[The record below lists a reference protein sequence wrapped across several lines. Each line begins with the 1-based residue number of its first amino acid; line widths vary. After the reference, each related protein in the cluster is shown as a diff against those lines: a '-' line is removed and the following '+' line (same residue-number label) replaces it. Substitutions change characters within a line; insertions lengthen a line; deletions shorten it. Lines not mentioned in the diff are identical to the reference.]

1 MLDPFSRRIFVTLV
15 VRRRHDFV
23 RVDPRPSQS
32 HMVRWPEVHDLKSMS
47 STQPSYSNLEL
58 DIADALLRHVSDSM
72 NKNRILVQFR
82 LLAGPKNQEQRVE

>member
-1 MLDPFSRRIFVTLV
+1 
-15 VRRRHDFV
+15 
-23 RVDPRPSQS
+23 
-32 HMVRWPEVHDLKSMS
+32 MS

-72 NKNRILVQFR
+72 NQNRILVQFR